1 MNVRN
6 VVWAVFA
13 ISILAGLDLVG
24 AYLAKEFAL
33 RPRWLI
39 LASGVVAFSLLFI
52 VYVRSLRLT
61 ELWIVTF
68 GWVVLLEVGVL
79 LLDRFRFSTSI
90 PVYKLVL
97 AGIIVTLQ
105 VFLLVPSRSPKSS
118 GATSPT
124 QPGIDTSLE
133 RRSPTHRPL
142 PFAWAERPEAGERP
156 VVTLGASTR
165 TRA

>member
-6 VVWAVFA
+6 VLWAVFA
-13 ISILAGLDLVG
+13 ITILAGLDLVG

-39 LASGVVAFSLLFI
+39 LATGVVAFSLLFI

-61 ELWIVTF
+61 ELCIVTF
-68 GWVVLLEVGVL
+68 GWVMLLEVGVL

-90 PVYKLVL
+90 PWYKLVL

-124 QPGIDTSLE
+124 QPHIEPVE
-133 RRSPTHRPL
+133 RSFPTDRPL
-142 PFAWAERPEAGERP
+142 PFAWAERPEEGGRA

-165 TRA
+165 TRS